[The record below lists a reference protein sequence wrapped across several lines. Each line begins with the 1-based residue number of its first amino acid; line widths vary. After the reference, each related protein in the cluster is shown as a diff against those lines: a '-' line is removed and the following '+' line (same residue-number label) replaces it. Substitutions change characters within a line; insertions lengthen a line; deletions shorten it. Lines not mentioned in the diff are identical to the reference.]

1 MYPATSA
8 TAAVDT
14 TTVPFVVRAT
24 ATGTVS
30 CIQCPTRL
38 CMTATSVTD
47 GGVCLYVPAT
57 ANLACVCATSNT
69 CTLNSGST
77 STYVCADGQASAC
90 VTPPTVTPAPTS
102 CEAETTEDTCKASST
117 ATSSCSWC
125 AASNTA
131 SGAAGCHAFCQAASP
146 ATGTGTVASA
156 GAAVAADPGS
166 VAAAATQGI
175 NAAVDPTTFP
185 FTVIML
191 ILQTVNDNGVA
202 KLTLKITCT
211 GAGTLTSDNE
221 AYLRNLLVQQL
232 AASVDVD
239 PSQVSVSI
247 TFVSY
252 SKRAIFQ
259 GVNNVYNGNAN
270 FTGQGSSGTFFG
282 SSVVMI
288 ALSVFLSFWF
298 AK

>member
-1 MYPATSA
+1 
-8 TAAVDT
+8 
-14 TTVPFVVRAT
+14 
-24 ATGTVS
+24 
-30 CIQCPTRL
+30 
-38 CMTATSVTD
+38 MTATSVTD

-69 CTLNSGST
+69 CTPNSGST

-117 ATSSCSWC
+117 AASSCSWC

-146 ATGTGTVASA
+146 ATGTVASA

-247 TFVSY
+247 TFVSS

-282 SSVVMI
+282 SSFVMI